1 MAMRSGAYLVA
12 IYAAYRVAKWSG
24 TGEANAAAD
33 GTHQSLIVFV
43 VVMFAL
49 CLLVTMLFEG
59 GK

>member
-1 MAMRSGAYLVA
+1 MKSGAYLAA

-33 GTHQSLIVFV
+33 GTHQSLIVFIV
-43 VVMFAL
+43 VTFAL